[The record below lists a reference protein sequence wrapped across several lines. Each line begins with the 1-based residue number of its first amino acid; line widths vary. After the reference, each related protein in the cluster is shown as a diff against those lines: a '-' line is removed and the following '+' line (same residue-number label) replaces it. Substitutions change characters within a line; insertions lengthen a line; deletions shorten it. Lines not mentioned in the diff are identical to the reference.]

1 MASIATCLP
10 IDIAVCSWH
19 YRLEDKLED
28 GLADKSFRR
37 LSASLYSVD
46 AQRDVPMLE
55 DMADIFTNSILYS
68 SLLRIQ
74 TAIILRKD
82 FAVWV

>member
-1 MASIATCLP
+1 MNNSFQEIKSHVATCLP

-19 YRLEDKLED
+19 YRLEDKLVD
-28 GLADKSFRR
+28 RLADKSFRR

-55 DMADIFTNSILYS
+55 YMADIFTNSILPMPQRT
-68 SLLRIQ
+68 L
-74 TAIILRKD
+74 
-82 FAVWV
+82 

>member
-19 YRLEDKLED
+19 YRLEDKLVD
-28 GLADKSFRR
+28 RLADKSFRR

-55 DMADIFTNSILYS
+55 DMADIFTNSI
-68 SLLRIQ
+68 
-74 TAIILRKD
+74 
-82 FAVWV
+82 FV

>member
-1 MASIATCLP
+1 MLA
-10 IDIAVCSWH
+10 D
-19 YRLEDKLED
+19 RLGDR
-28 GLADKSFRR
+28 LADKSFRR

-46 AQRDVPMLE
+46 TQRDVPLLE
-55 DMADIFTNSILYS
+55 DMADIFINSVLYS

-82 FAVWV
+82 FAVWI